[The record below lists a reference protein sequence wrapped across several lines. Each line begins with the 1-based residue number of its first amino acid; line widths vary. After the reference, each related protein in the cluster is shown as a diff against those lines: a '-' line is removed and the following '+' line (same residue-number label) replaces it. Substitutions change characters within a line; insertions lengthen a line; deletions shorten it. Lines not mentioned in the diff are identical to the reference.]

1 MAGELL
7 ETTVDLQGERMHF
20 SGAAGANAAVA
31 IDYKPPLGDGQGY
44 TPLEL
49 LLMSLAACSGATTA
63 TLLRKMKKNVA
74 GLKVNATGIRREA
87 HPTCFEK
94 ILLEFVLS
102 SPDAV
107 DADVQRALQL
117 AEDTY
122 CPVWAMVRD
131 NCEIVCEFR
140 IVPA

>member
-7 ETTVDLQGERMHF
+7 EVTVDLDQKIHF
-20 SGAAGANAAVA
+20 SGASGVNPTVA

-49 LLMSLAACSGATTA
+49 LLMSLAGCTGATMA
-63 TLLRKMKKNVA
+63 TLLRKMKKSVS
-74 GLKVNATGIRREA
+74 GLKVNARGIRREA

-102 SPDAV
+102 SPDATNT
-107 DADVQRALQL
+107 DVERALQL
-117 AEDTY
+117 SEATY
-122 CPVWAMVRD
+122 CPVWAMVKN
-131 NCEIVCEFR
+131 NCEIVCEYR
-140 IVPA
+140 IVAA